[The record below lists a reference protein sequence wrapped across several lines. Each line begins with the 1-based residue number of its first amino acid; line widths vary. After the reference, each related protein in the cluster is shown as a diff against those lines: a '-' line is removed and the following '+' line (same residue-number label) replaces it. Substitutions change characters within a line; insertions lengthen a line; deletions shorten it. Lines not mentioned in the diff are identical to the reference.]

1 MLLPGTAAELGN
13 AGGEGG
19 GRFLVQRLLQSG
31 KEREGDDERAN
42 AVESTAQREGC
53 DEVVGE
59 DVDRRGGLW
68 GEKDRLGENEESGGR
83 GRG

>member
-1 MLLPGTAAELGN
+1 M
-13 AGGEGG
+13 
-19 GRFLVQRLLQSG
+19 VQRLLQSG

-59 DVDRRGGLW
+59 DGKTLTGEVDC
-68 GEKDRLGENEESGGR
+68 GGR
-83 GRG
+83 RTGWEKMKRAEGGDEGKLEE